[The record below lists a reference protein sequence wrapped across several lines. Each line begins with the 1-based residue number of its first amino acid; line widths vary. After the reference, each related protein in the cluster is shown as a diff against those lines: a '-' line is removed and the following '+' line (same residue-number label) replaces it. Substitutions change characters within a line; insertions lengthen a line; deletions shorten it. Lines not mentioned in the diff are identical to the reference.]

1 MVTESGITMWWGR
14 HIISPISRGVTA
26 FCGHGGGA
34 SHVVET
40 GLFWTMSGSSRFWV
54 AAVVTL
60 AFTAVAR
67 WLRGVSF
74 SGSMAGA
81 IVCFVLYAYAGPGA
95 FAALVSVFGL
105 TWVATRFGYRRKQS
119 LGTAEH
125 REGRTAGQVLANLV
139 VAASFAVG
147 FAVKGNARFLVAMAA
162 ALAEAAADTVSSE
175 LGQTKSDTARLITSL
190 ELVPAGTDG
199 GVTPIGTLA
208 GIVAAA
214 VVSGVCLLTRLV
226 RLRWAAVALIAGVI
240 GMIADSY
247 LGAIFER
254 RKLLNNDWVNFLST
268 LVAAAVAL
276 LLA

>member
-1 MVTESGITMWWGR
+1 MWWGR
-14 HIISPISRGVTA
+14 HIISAIPRGITA
-26 FCGHGGGA
+26 LWSHGGGA
-34 SHVVET
+34 SRVVET

-74 SGSMAGA
+74 SGSIAGA

-95 FAALVSVFGL
+95 FAALVSVFVL

-125 REGRTAGQVLANLV
+125 REGRTAGQVLANLTT
-139 VAASFAVG
+139 ATASALG
-147 FAVKGNARFLVAMAA
+147 FALNGNARFLVAMAA
-162 ALAEAAADTVSSE
+162 ALSEAAADTVSSE
-175 LGQTKSDTARLITSL
+175 LGQAKSDRARLITNW
-190 ELVPAGTDG
+190 ELVAAGTDG
-199 GVTPIGTLA
+199 GVTAMGTLA

-214 VVSGVCLLTRLV
+214 VVSGICLLTRLV
-226 RLRWAAVALIAGVI
+226 PLRWAAVSLIAGVV
-240 GMIADSY
+240 GMLADSY
-247 LGAIFER
+247 LGAIFEGR
-254 RKLLNNDWVNFLST
+254 RLLNNDWVNFLST